1 MGLFQRG
8 SINQN
13 KQIKSKSMEV
23 VLTFINISGKQIV
36 MRKTFTD
43 ESHLTNFI
51 NYATRRYNYVFD
63 EVWHQ
68 N

>member
-1 MGLFQRG
+1 
-8 SINQN
+8 
-13 KQIKSKSMEV
+13 MEV
-23 VLTFINISGKQIV
+23 VLTFINISGKQVV
-36 MRKTFTD
+36 MKKTFTD
-43 ESHLTNFI
+43 ENHLTNFI

>member
-36 MRKTFTD
+36 MRKTFTA

-51 NYATRRYNYVFD
+51 N
-63 EVWHQ
+63 
-68 N
+68 

>member
-8 SINQN
+8 NFSTN

-23 VLTFINISGKQIV
+23 ILTFINISGKQIV

-43 ESHLTNFI
+43 ENHLTNFI